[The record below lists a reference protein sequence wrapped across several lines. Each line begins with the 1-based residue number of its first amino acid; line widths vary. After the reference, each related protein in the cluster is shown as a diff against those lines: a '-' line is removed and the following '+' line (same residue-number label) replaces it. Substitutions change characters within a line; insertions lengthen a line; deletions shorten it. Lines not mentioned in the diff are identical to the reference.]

1 MLTIQSTPYATGA
14 TISGDIWDFDA
25 FLTAAFDLIGDTNK
39 FYDYQSTHDRLTAA
53 LIKLAAARK
62 GKEEVIVVSN
72 GATRDQLKEKG
83 MITPERNVYFGY
95 KMLWPELLFTAFGLN
110 DFVLLRSKN
119 FKHPHL
125 HLYTMEVRLFQ
136 AKVIEALEIA
146 MPDEDFSDVKQALL
160 SPERST
166 EDYATQYVDML
177 ALSYLNVPKEERK
190 VLLPKIARSIIVGGN
205 DYEVFKQKVVA
216 EANKTKSAVHNIK
229 LTADYPDYDDI
240 EW

>member
-25 FLTAAFDLIGDTNK
+25 FLTAAFDLIGETNK
-39 FYDYQSTHDRLTAA
+39 YYEYQSTHERLHAA
-53 LIKLAAARK
+53 LVKLAAARK
-62 GKEEVIVVSN
+62 GKADVLLVSN
-72 GATRDQLKEKG
+72 GASRDQLKQQST
-83 MITPERNVYFGY
+83 ITPERNVYFGY
-95 KMLWPELLFTAFGLN
+95 KMLWPELLFTALGLN
-110 DFVLLRSKN
+110 DFVLLRTKN
-119 FKHPHL
+119 IKHPHL

-136 AKVIEALEIA
+136 AKVIEALEVA

-190 VLLPKIARSIIVGGN
+190 GLLPKIARNIIVGGN
-205 DYEVFKQKVVA
+205 DYEAFKQKVIA

-229 LTADYPDYDDI
+229 LSADYPDHEDI
-240 EW
+240 DW